1 MRTNHK
7 LTAKISPLIVGYSS
21 SMASASTS
29 VFKFTEVKKVLLLL
43 EKKDRLKLLLALA
56 INTFLAFLDLF
67 GVALIGI
74 TSAILIRG
82 LQGLAAG
89 DQVSKFLELLNLDGL
104 PQRDLLIL
112 LGGTAIF
119 FFIIKTILSV
129 YFFRRILRYMSIKN
143 AQISSSLVAKMFN
156 RPVEKMLSKSIQHQI
171 YNVTGGVERLIG
183 GAVTSLVVIA
193 SDLVLLL
200 VILVG
205 LLLVDPIT
213 SIGTFFVFTAIAFLL
228 YFLLHKRIVT
238 LNRKSTYQIIY
249 LSQKISEGINSFRDL
264 FIKGGRE
271 FYVNEIRKIKMQL
284 AGYDAEI
291 KFIPNISKY
300 TIEIAVILGV
310 AVVAG
315 FQFYLFD
322 SNRAIAVISVF
333 LAASARIAPAII
345 RLQQNIIAVKSSL
358 SAAKPTFELID
369 ELNGVKEL
377 DNIETI
383 INTNHADF
391 SPRVKLS
398 NLKFTYSDGVEN
410 TIEDISLDIT
420 EGKFIAFVGPSGGGK
435 STLIDLILGLLAP
448 SSGSIT
454 ISSLTPVDAI
464 KKWPGAIGYVPQD
477 VFIENSTVK
486 ENICLGFNP
495 DSVSD
500 DLVWQ
505 ALKLA
510 DLSDFVK
517 DLEGQLSYKISDA
530 GKNLSGG
537 QRQRLGIARALLTK
551 PKIVIFDEATS
562 ALDAETENRVSGSI
576 LKLSGECTVIFIAH
590 RLSVVRGADMIYYID
605 KGKIINQGTF
615 DELRAMNPAF
625 NNQANF
631 MGI

>member
-1 MRTNHK
+1 MVAVN
-7 LTAKISPLIVGYSS
+7 S
-21 SMASASTS
+21 S
-29 VFKFTEVKKVLLLL
+29 VFKFAEIKRVLLLL
-43 EKKDRLKLLLALA
+43 EKKDRLKLFLVL
-56 INTFLAFLDLF
+56 IVNTFLAFLDLF

-82 LQGLAAG
+82 LQGLTAG
-89 DQVSKFLELLNLDGL
+89 DQVSRFLELLNIDGL
-104 PQRDLLIL
+104 PQRNLLIL

-119 FFIIKTILSV
+119 FFIVKTVLSV
-129 YFFRRILRYMSIKN
+129 YFLRRTLRYMSIRN
-143 AQISSSLVAKMFN
+143 AQISSSLVSKMLN
-156 RPVEKMLSKSIQHQI
+156 RPVEKIFSKSIQHQI
-171 YNVTGGVERLIG
+171 YNVTGGVERLVG

-200 VILVG
+200 VILIG
-205 LLLVDPIT
+205 LMLVDPVT
-213 SIGTFFVFTAIAFLL
+213 SIGTFFVFTGIGFLL
-228 YFLLHKRIVT
+228 YFLLHKRVAI
-238 LNRKSTYQIIY
+238 LNSKFAYESIY
-249 LSQKISEGINSFRDL
+249 FNQKVSEGINSFRDL

-271 FYVNEIRKIKMQL
+271 FYVNEIRKTKMKL

-300 TIEIAVILGV
+300 TIEISVILGI

-315 FQFYLFD
+315 IQFYLFD

-333 LAASARIAPAII
+333 LAASSRIAPAII
-345 RLQQNIIAVKSSL
+345 RLQQNVIAVKSSL
-358 SAAKPTFELID
+358 SAAKPTFDLID

-377 DNIETI
+377 EKTETLI
-383 INTNHADF
+383 TTNHKDF
-391 SPRVKLS
+391 SPRVNLK
-398 NLKFTYSDGVEN
+398 NLKFTYTDAIN
-410 TIEDISLDIT
+410 DTIQDISLEIN

-435 STLIDLILGLLAP
+435 STLVDLVLGLLAS

-454 ISSLTPVDAI
+454 ISGLTPVNAI
-464 KKWPGAIGYVPQD
+464 KKWPGSIGYVPQD

-495 DSVSD
+495 DLVPD

-505 ALKLA
+505 ALQLA

-517 DLEGQLSYKISDA
+517 GLEGQLAFKISDA

-562 ALDAETENRVSGSI
+562 ALDAETENRVSESI
-576 LKLSGECTVIFIAH
+576 LKLTGECTVIFIAH
-590 RLSVVRGADMIYYID
+590 RLSVVRSADMIYYID

-615 DELRAMNPAF
+615 EELRKLNTDF

>member
-1 MRTNHK
+1 M
-7 LTAKISPLIVGYSS
+7 V
-21 SMASASTS
+21 SANPSLL
-29 VFKFTEVKKVLLLL
+29 KFNEIKKVLLLL
-43 EKKDRLKLLLALA
+43 DKKDRVKLFLVLI

-89 DQVSKFLELLNLDGL
+89 DQVTSFLELLNLDGL
-104 PQRDLLIL
+104 PQRNLLIL

-119 FFIIKTILSV
+119 FFILKTILSV
-129 YFFRRILRYMSIKN
+129 YFLRRTLRYMSIRN
-143 AQISSSLVAKMFN
+143 AQISSSLVSKMLN
-156 RPVEKMLSKSIQHQI
+156 RPVEKIFSKPIQHQI
-171 YNVTGGVERLIG
+171 YNVTGGVERLVG

-205 LLLVDPIT
+205 LMLVDPIT
-213 SIGTFFVFTAIAFLL
+213 SVGTFFVFTGIAFLL
-228 YFLLHKRIVT
+228 YFLLHKRVAI
-238 LNRKSTYQIIY
+238 LNTKSAYQSIY
-249 LSQKISEGINSFRDL
+249 FNQKVSEGINSFRDL

-271 FYVNEIRKIKMQL
+271 FYVNEIRKTKMQL

-300 TIEIAVILGV
+300 TIEISVILGI
-310 AVVAG
+310 AVIAG
-315 FQFYLFD
+315 IQFYLFD

-333 LAASARIAPAII
+333 LAASTRIAPAII
-345 RLQQNIIAVKSSL
+345 RLQQNVIAVKSSL

-369 ELNGVKEL
+369 ELNGVEEL
-377 DNIETI
+377 ERIETVI
-383 INTNHADF
+383 STNHTDF

-398 NLKFTYSDGVEN
+398 NLKFTYSDATEN
-410 TIEDISLDIT
+410 TIQDVSLEIG

-448 SSGSIT
+448 SSGSIL
-454 ISSLTPVDAI
+454 ISGLTPVDAI
-464 KKWPGAIGYVPQD
+464 KKWPGSIGYVPQD

-495 DSVSD
+495 ESVSD

-505 ALKLA
+505 ALQLA

-517 DLEGQLSYKISDA
+517 GLEGGLSYRISDA

-562 ALDAETENRVSGSI
+562 ALDAETENRVSESI
-576 LKLSGECTVIFIAH
+576 LKLTGECTVIFIAH
-590 RLSVVRGADMIYYID
+590 RLSVVRSADMIYYID
-605 KGKIINQGTF
+605 KGKIISQGTF
-615 DELRAMNPAF
+615 EELRSINTDF

>member
-1 MRTNHK
+1 MVFEN
-7 LTAKISPLIVGYSS
+7 LSI
-21 SMASASTS
+21 
-29 VFKFTEVKKVLLLL
+29 FKFTEIKRVLLLL
-43 EKKDRLKLLLALA
+43 EKKDRLKLFLVLI

-67 GVALIGI
+67 GVALIGV

-82 LQGLAAG
+82 LQGLTAG
-89 DQVSKFLELLNLDGL
+89 DQVSRFLEILNLDGL
-104 PQRDLLIL
+104 PQRNLLIL

-129 YFFRRILRYMSIKN
+129 YFLRRTLRYMSIRN
-143 AQISSSLVAKMFN
+143 AQISSSLVSKMLN
-156 RPVEKMLSKSIQHQI
+156 RPVENIFSKSIQHQI
-171 YNVTGGVERLIG
+171 YNVTGGVERLVG

-200 VILVG
+200 VILIG
-205 LLLVDPIT
+205 LMLVDPVT
-213 SIGTFFVFTAIAFLL
+213 SIGTFFVFTGIGFLL
-228 YFLLHKRIVT
+228 YFLLHKRVAI
-238 LNRKSTYQIIY
+238 LNSKFAYESIY
-249 LSQKISEGINSFRDL
+249 FNQKVSEGINSFRDL

-271 FYVNEIRKIKMQL
+271 FYVNEIRKTKMKL

-300 TIEIAVILGV
+300 TIEISVILGI

-315 FQFYLFD
+315 IQFYLFD

-333 LAASARIAPAII
+333 LAASSRIAPAII
-345 RLQQNIIAVKSSL
+345 RLQQNVIAVKSSL
-358 SAAKPTFELID
+358 SAAQPTFDLID

-377 DNIETI
+377 EKTETSI
-383 INTNHADF
+383 TTNHKDF
-391 SPRVKLS
+391 SPKVNLK
-398 NLKFTYSDGVEN
+398 NLKFTYADAIN
-410 TIEDISLDIT
+410 DTIQNISLEIS

-435 STLIDLILGLLAP
+435 STLVDLVLGLLAP

-454 ISSLTPVDAI
+454 ISGLAPVDAI
-464 KKWPGAIGYVPQD
+464 KKWPGSIGYVPQD

-486 ENICLGFNP
+486 ENICLGFDP
-495 DSVSD
+495 KTVSD
-500 DLVWQ
+500 QLVWD

-510 DLSDFVK
+510 DLSEFIEGLD
-517 DLEGQLSYKISDA
+517 GQLSYRISDA

-562 ALDAETENRVSGSI
+562 ALDAETENRVSESI
-576 LKLSGECTVIFIAH
+576 LKLTGECTVIFIAH
-590 RLSVVRGADMIYYID
+590 RLSVVRSADMIYYID
-605 KGKIINQGTF
+605 KGKIVNQGTF
-615 DELRAMNPAF
+615 EELRSINADF

>member
-1 MRTNHK
+1 MV
-7 LTAKISPLIVGYSS
+7 SLIPSS
-21 SMASASTS
+21 L
-29 VFKFTEVKKVLLLL
+29 KFAEIKKVLLLL
-43 EKKDRLKLLLALA
+43 DKKDRFRLFLVL
-56 INTFLAFLDLF
+56 IVNTFLAFLDLL

-82 LQGLAAG
+82 LQGLTAG
-89 DQVSKFLELLNLDGL
+89 DQVTRFLELLNLGGL
-104 PQRDLLIL
+104 PQQNLLML
-112 LGGTAIF
+112 FGSGAVF
-119 FFIIKTILSV
+119 FFVLKTILSV
-129 YFFRRILRYMSIKN
+129 YFLRRTLGYMSVRN
-143 AQISSSLVAKMFN
+143 AQISSSLVSKMLN
-156 RPVEKMLSKSIQHQI
+156 RPVERIFSKSIQHQI

-183 GAVTSLVVIA
+183 GVVTSLILIA

-205 LLLVDPIT
+205 LMLVDPII
-213 SIGTFFVFTAIAFLL
+213 SVGTFVVFTGIAFLL
-228 YFLLHKRIVT
+228 YFLLHKRVAV
-238 LNRKSTYQIIY
+238 LNTKSAYQSIY
-249 LSQKISEGINSFRDL
+249 FNQKVSEGINSFRDL

-271 FYVNEIRKIKMQL
+271 FYVNELRKTKMQL

-300 TIEIAVILGV
+300 TIEVSVILGIAVISGI
-310 AVVAG
+310 
-315 FQFYLFD
+315 QFYLFD

-333 LAASARIAPAII
+333 LAASTRIAPAII
-345 RLQQNIIAVKSSL
+345 RLQQSVISVKSGL
-358 SAAKPTFELID
+358 SGAKPTFELID
-369 ELNGVKEL
+369 ELNGISEL
-377 DNIETI
+377 ERIETVI
-383 INTNHADF
+383 STNHTDF
-391 SPRVKLS
+391 SPRVKLR
-398 NLKFTYSDGVEN
+398 NLEFTYSSAAEN
-410 TIEDISLDIT
+410 TIQDISLEIS

-454 ISSLTPVDAI
+454 ISGLTPVDAI
-464 KKWPGAIGYVPQD
+464 KKWPGSIGYVPQD

-495 DSVSD
+495 ESVSD
-500 DLVWQ
+500 DLVWH
-505 ALKLA
+505 ALQIA

-517 DLEGQLSYKISDA
+517 SLEGGLSYRISDA

-562 ALDAETENRVSGSI
+562 ALDAETENRVSESI
-576 LKLSGECTVIFIAH
+576 LRLSGECTVIFIAH
-590 RLSVVRGADMIYYID
+590 RLSVVRSADMIYYID
-605 KGKIINQGTF
+605 KGKIISQGTF
-615 DELRAMNPAF
+615 EELRSINTDF

>member
-1 MRTNHK
+1 MVFVNPS
-7 LTAKISPLIVGYSS
+7 I
-21 SMASASTS
+21 
-29 VFKFTEVKKVLLLL
+29 FKFTEIKRVLLLL
-43 EKKDRLKLLLALA
+43 EKKDRLKLFLVLV

-67 GVALIGI
+67 GVALIGV

-82 LQGLAAG
+82 LQGLTAG
-89 DQVSKFLELLNLDGL
+89 DQVSRFLELLNLDGL
-104 PQRDLLIL
+104 PQRNLLIL

-129 YFFRRILRYMSIKN
+129 YFLRRTLRYMSIRN
-143 AQISSSLVAKMFN
+143 AQISSSLVSKMLN
-156 RPVEKMLSKSIQHQI
+156 RPVEKIFSKSIQHQI
-171 YNVTGGVERLIG
+171 YNVTDGVEKLVG

-200 VILVG
+200 VILIG
-205 LLLVDPIT
+205 LMLVDPVT
-213 SIGTFFVFTAIAFLL
+213 SIGTFFVFTGIGFLL
-228 YFLLHKRIVT
+228 YFLLHKRVAI
-238 LNRKSTYQIIY
+238 LNSKFAYESIY
-249 LSQKISEGINSFRDL
+249 FSQKVSEGINSFRDL

-271 FYVNEIRKIKMQL
+271 FYVNEIRKTKMRL
-284 AGYDAEI
+284 ADYDAEI
-291 KFIPNISKY
+291 KFLPNISKY
-300 TIEIAVILGV
+300 TIEISVILGI

-315 FQFYLFD
+315 IQFYLFD

-333 LAASARIAPAII
+333 LAASTRIAPAII

-369 ELNGVKEL
+369 ELNGIKEL
-377 DNIETI
+377 EKTETLI
-383 INTNHADF
+383 TTNHTDF

-398 NLKFTYSDGVEN
+398 NLKFTYSGAIDD
-410 TIEDISLDIT
+410 TIQDISLDIS

-435 STLIDLILGLLAP
+435 STLIDLILGLAAS
-448 SSGSIT
+448 SSGSVT
-454 ISSLTPVDAI
+454 ISGLTPVDAI
-464 KKWPGAIGYVPQD
+464 KKWPGSIGYVPQD

-495 DSVSD
+495 DSVPD

-505 ALKLA
+505 ALQLS

-517 DLEGQLSYKISDA
+517 GLDGQLSYRISDA

-562 ALDAETENRVSGSI
+562 ALDAETENRVSESI
-576 LKLSGECTVIFIAH
+576 LKLTGECTVIFIAH
-590 RLSVVRGADMIYYID
+590 RLSVVRSADMIFYID
-605 KGKIINQGTF
+605 KGKIVNQGTF
-615 DELRAMNPAF
+615 EELRSINADF

>member
-1 MRTNHK
+1 MV
-7 LTAKISPLIVGYSS
+7 SPSS
-21 SMASASTS
+21 SL
-29 VFKFTEVKKVLLLL
+29 FKFTEIKKVLLLL
-43 EKKDRLKLLLALA
+43 EKKDRFKLFLVLI

-89 DQVSKFLELLNLDGL
+89 DQVTRFLELFNLDGL
-104 PQRDLLIL
+104 PQQSLLLL
-112 LGGTAIF
+112 LGGSAIF
-119 FFIIKTILSV
+119 FFILKTILSV
-129 YFFRRILRYMSIKN
+129 YFLRRTLRYMSIRN
-143 AQISSSLVAKMFN
+143 AQISSALVSKMLN
-156 RPVEKMLSKSIQHQI
+156 RPVEKIFSKPIQHQI
-171 YNVTGGVERLIG
+171 YNVTGGVERLVG

-205 LLLVDPIT
+205 LMLVDPIT
-213 SIGTFFVFTAIAFLL
+213 SIGTFFVFTGIAFLL
-228 YFLLHKRIVT
+228 YFLLHKRVAI
-238 LNRKSTYQIIY
+238 LNTKSAYQSIY
-249 LSQKISEGINSFRDL
+249 FNQKVSEGINSFRDL

-271 FYVNEIRKIKMQL
+271 FYVNEIRKTKMQL

-300 TIEIAVILGV
+300 TIEISVILGI
-310 AVVAG
+310 AVIAG
-315 FQFYLFD
+315 IQFYLFD

-333 LAASARIAPAII
+333 LAASTRIAPAII
-345 RLQQNIIAVKSSL
+345 RLQQNVIAVKSSL

-369 ELNGVKEL
+369 ELNGVEEL
-377 DNIETI
+377 TRIETVI
-383 INTNHADF
+383 STNHADF
-391 SPRVKLS
+391 SPRIKLS
-398 NLKFTYSDGVEN
+398 SLKFIYSDATDE
-410 TIEDISLDIT
+410 TIQDISLEIT

-448 SSGSIT
+448 SSGSII
-454 ISSLTPVDAI
+454 ISGLKPVDAI
-464 KKWPGAIGYVPQD
+464 KKWPGSIGYVPQD
-477 VFIENSTVK
+477 VFVENSTVK

-500 DLVWQ
+500 ELVWQ
-505 ALKLA
+505 ALQLA
-510 DLSDFVK
+510 DLSEFVK
-517 DLEGQLSYKISDA
+517 GLEGQLSHRISDA

-537 QRQRLGIARALLTK
+537 QRQRLGIARAVLTK

-562 ALDAETENRVSGSI
+562 ALDAETENRVSESI
-576 LKLSGECTVIFIAH
+576 LKLTGECTVIFIAH
-590 RLSVVRGADMIYYID
+590 RLSVVRSADMIYYID
-605 KGKIINQGTF
+605 KGKIVSQGSF
-615 DELRAMNPAF
+615 EELRELNADF

>member
-1 MRTNHK
+1 
-7 LTAKISPLIVGYSS
+7 
-21 SMASASTS
+21 MASLKPSL
-29 VFKFTEVKKVLLLL
+29 FKFTEVKKVLLLL
-43 EKKDRLKLLLALA
+43 EKKDRLKLFLVL
-56 INTFLAFLDLF
+56 IVNTFLAFLDLI
-67 GVALIGI
+67 GVALIGV

-82 LQGLAAG
+82 LQGLSAG
-89 DQVSKFLELLNLDGL
+89 DQVSRFLEILNLDGL
-104 PQRDLLIL
+104 PQRNLLVL

-119 FFIIKTILSV
+119 FFVIKTILSV
-129 YFFRRILRYMSIKN
+129 YFLRRTLRYMSIRN
-143 AQISSSLVAKMFN
+143 AQISSSLVSKMLN
-156 RPVEKMLSKSIQHQI
+156 RPVEKIFSKSIQHQI

-205 LLLVDPIT
+205 LMLVDPVT
-213 SIGTFFVFTAIAFLL
+213 SIGTFFVFTGIGFLL
-228 YFLLHKRIVT
+228 YFLLHKRVAI
-238 LNRKSTYQIIY
+238 LNTKFAFENIY
-249 LSQKISEGINSFRDL
+249 FNQKVSEGINSFRDL

-271 FYVNEIRKIKMQL
+271 FYVNEIRKTKMKL

-300 TIEIAVILGV
+300 TIEISVILGI
-310 AVVAG
+310 ALIAG
-315 FQFYLFD
+315 IQFYLFD

-333 LAASARIAPAII
+333 LAASSRIAPAII
-345 RLQQNIIAVKSSL
+345 RLQQNVIAVKSNL
-358 SAAKPTFELID
+358 SAAKPTFDLID

-377 DNIETI
+377 EKTETLI
-383 INTNHADF
+383 TTNHKDF
-391 SPRVKLS
+391 SPRVNLK
-398 NLKFTYSDGVEN
+398 NLKFTYSDAIN
-410 TIEDISLDIT
+410 DTIQDISLEIN

-435 STLIDLILGLLAP
+435 STLVDLVLGLLAP
-448 SSGSIT
+448 STGSIT
-454 ISSLTPVDAI
+454 ISSLSPVDAI
-464 KKWPGAIGYVPQD
+464 KKWPGSIGYVPQD

-495 DSVSD
+495 ESVPD

-505 ALKLA
+505 ALELA
-510 DLSDFVK
+510 DLSGFIK
-517 DLEGQLSYKISDA
+517 GLEGQLSYRISDA

-562 ALDAETENRVSGSI
+562 ALDAETENRVSESI
-576 LKLSGECTVIFIAH
+576 LKLTGDCTVIFIAH
-590 RLSVVRGADMIYYID
+590 RLSVVRSADMIYYID
-605 KGKIINQGTF
+605 KGKVVNQGTF
-615 DELRAMNPAF
+615 EELRKLNTDF